1 MAKNRPQSQH
11 SRAARRAAS
20 PSLDLDKSL
29 KTLPRAE
36 SPTVQRPS
44 VLSERANSGVQKRQK
59 KGKNMTKAQRLRQQK
74 GLERAEAVVDQMEV
88 KLTKSANRQ
97 KTINSRRA
105 AWEDT
110 NRKSTIFQALQQEE
124 DETDDDEQ
132 GDNAM
137 AEDAAPSQSKPV
149 LKSTHTV
156 SNPVPETPAL
166 ADEDD
171 EIT

>member
-1 MAKNRPQSQH
+1 MAKNRPLSQH

-20 PSLDLDKSL
+20 PSLDVDKSL
-29 KTLPRAE
+29 RTLPRAE

-59 KGKNMTKAQRLRQQK
+59 KGKNISKAQRLRQQK
-74 GLERAEAVVDQMEV
+74 GMERAEAVVDQMEV
-88 KLTKSANRQ
+88 KLAKSVNRQ

-105 AWEDT
+105 DWEDT
-110 NRKSTIFQALQQEE
+110 NRKSAMFLALQQQE
-124 DETDDDEQ
+124 DEADNNEQ

-137 AEDAAPSQSKPV
+137 AEDTAPSESKPV

-166 ADEDD
+166 VDEDD